1 MRRNDMA
8 NIDDIAYAIGADK
21 KNPTGIKD
29 WFGRVVSMSP
39 FKVARLGSEIG
50 VECVNLAAASVG
62 DMVYV
67 LKRPDGQHVS
77 IGTVGGGV
85 TPVVLYNNSS
95 GTSGTANLSQ
105 SAANFSHM
113 RIYFKYNTDSV
124 YSSETVYSPNGKYVQ
139 LTINET
145 SGANGWLMGKMVV
158 VSGTTVYNN
167 GNWYGEGRIN
177 NSYDWSNVNTINI
190 VRVEGWNL

>member
-1 MRRNDMA
+1 MA

-85 TPVVLYNNSS
+85 TPTTLYTTLYNNSS
-95 GTSGTANLSQ
+95 GTNGTVTLSQ
-105 SAANFSHM
+105 SAANFDHI
-113 RIYFKYNTDSV
+113 RIAFGYPTDNVHQSI
-124 YSSETVYSPNGKYVQ
+124 TVCNPNGKYTQ
-139 LTINET
+139 LCIPET
-145 SGANGWLMGKMVV
+145 SGSNGWVIGRNVYI
-158 VSGTTVYNN
+158 SGTSIATR
-167 GNWYGEGRIN
+167 GNWYGEGRVNDSYGWN
-177 NSYDWSNVNTINI
+177 NTNGTSIYK
-190 VRVEGWNL
+190 VEGWND

>member
-1 MRRNDMA
+1 MA

-77 IGTVGGGV
+77 IGTVGGGAIADYIIETGETDGWHWEKWYSGKAEAWAV
-85 TPVVLYNNSS
+85 KTHARACNQQYGNAWYSDQCQDTFPSGLFTQIDVCMLSADSS
-95 GTSGTANLSQ
+95 GAGYAIETGSGVTTEHTQVYWLFRCEGGGDNFTAYIHILV
-105 SAANFSHM
+105 
-113 RIYFKYNTDSV
+113 K
-124 YSSETVYSPNGKYVQ
+124 
-139 LTINET
+139 
-145 SGANGWLMGKMVV
+145 
-158 VSGTTVYNN
+158 
-167 GNWYGEGRIN
+167 GR
-177 NSYDWSNVNTINI
+177 WK
-190 VRVEGWNL
+190 